1 MGTRVLPIKIRPE
14 QVSDYRAIAELH
26 TVVFGQPDEAHLVE
40 KLRHSI
46 AYVPDLSLVAEVNH
60 QPVGHILF
68 SYGQLVGKSISS
80 VLVLSPLAVLPQFQR
95 QGVGKRLVQQGLRA
109 ASARGNSLVTV
120 LGEPAYY
127 SQFGFEPAARYGI
140 ESPFPVP
147 EAAFMVKPIG
157 QNSDLPSGKLRYA
170 PAFDDLI
177 QEATHADSHGL

>member
-1 MGTRVLPIKIRPE
+1 MGPRVLPIKIRPE
-14 QVSDYRAIAELH
+14 QVSDYSAIAELH
-26 TVVFGQPDEAHLVE
+26 TLAFGQPGEARLVE
-40 KLRHSI
+40 KLRHSA
-46 AYVPDLSLVAEVNH
+46 AYIPDLSLVAEVNY
-60 QPVGHILF
+60 QPIGHIMF

-80 VLVLSPLAVLPQFQR
+80 VLVLAPLAVLPQFQR
-95 QGVGKRLVQQGLRA
+95 QGVGKRLMQQGLRT

-127 SQFGFEPAARYGI
+127 SQFGFEPATDYGI

-147 EAAFMVKPIG
+147 ESAFMVQPIG
-157 QNSDLPSGKLRYA
+157 QNRDLPSGKLRYA